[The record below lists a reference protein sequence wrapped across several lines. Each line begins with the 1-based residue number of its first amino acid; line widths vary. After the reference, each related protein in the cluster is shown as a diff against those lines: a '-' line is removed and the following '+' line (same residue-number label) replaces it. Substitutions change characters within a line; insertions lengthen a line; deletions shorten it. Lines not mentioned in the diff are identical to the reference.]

1 LDRQKALAL
10 LHDIL
15 EATGQMDVKS
25 ISLDSSSSGD
35 FSLRLES
42 DFSDAIKNRI
52 NPILIS
58 DNLEFKRDG
67 NFLIIFSETKR

>member
-1 LDRQKALAL
+1 VLAL

-25 ISLDSSSSGD
+25 ISLDSSSSCD

>member
-35 FSLRLES
+35 FSLLLES